1 MRSFS
6 VCAAAMV
13 AIMCTDGQTLNDEK
27 WCSAS
32 QTAS

>member
-1 MRSFS
+1 MRSVS
-6 VCAAAMV
+6 VCAAAIV
-13 AIMCTDGQTLNDEK
+13 AIMCTEGQTLKPEK